1 MPNRF
6 ISAVE
11 AGEISS
17 EAELKSAFRA
27 LALATHPDLGG
38 EGGRGESFVKVR
50 AEYEAALRYLADS
63 GGHAGRGAR
72 RGAGF
77 AGRGGGPGEA
87 EEGRAAAEGRRGTSR
102 GRSFDKALFYADLA
116 ALLKAG
122 FPKTPRHDKERRK
135 YARLR
140 LLLRSSLAARGES
153 PSPLGL
159 FDDFERALSRLKD
172 SPEGG
177 GAAGAGAGTS
187 AAAVLGLLSDLVE
200 YEETGIVALRS
211 VIEIELA
218 GLRAGAARAAA
229 APLGAG
235 GEWARDEE
243 DEPSAR
249 LFGFLSFLVA
259 DMEGGPALG

>member
-63 GGHAGRGAR
+63 GGRAGRGAR

-77 AGRGGGPGEA
+77 AGRDGGPGEA
-87 EEGRAAAEGRRGTSR
+87 EGEGRAAAEGRRGTSR
-102 GRSFDKALFYADLA
+102 GRSFDRALFYADLS

-172 SPEGG
+172 SPEG
-177 GAAGAGAGTS
+177 AGTS

-229 APLGAG
+229 APVGAG
-235 GEWARDEE
+235 GEWARYEE
-243 DEPSAR
+243 DESSAR